1 MKAIVIENYGE
12 PTELVEK
19 DLPVPEPAANEVLVQ
34 IKATSVNPIDW
45 KVRRGYMKSRS
56 SWEFPVVLGWDLAG
70 IIAKVGDNVHDFQV
84 GDEVFARPDGPDLKG
99 DGTRGTY
106 AEYAVVKE
114 NQLVLKPARLSF
126 AEAAAIPLAGLTAW
140 QVLVDR
146 LHVQA
151 GDKVLVQAGA
161 GGVGMFAIQIAKHLG
176 AYVATTASSENTEML
191 RQLGADEVIDYHQQ
205 EITAVLHDYDAVFD
219 TIDQIPAG
227 LAILKPTGRLVTI
240 AGQPTEAQQVAHPSA
255 LSWWLQ
261 PNGTQL
267 KQLAALVESGEL
279 RVVIDSSFPLT
290 AAGLQAAHELSENG
304 HTHGKI
310 VVTTNQ

>member
-12 PTELVEK
+12 PAELVEK
-19 DLPVPEPAANEVLVQ
+19 DLPVPQPAADEVLVQ

-45 KVRRGYMKSRS
+45 KVRRGYMKSQS

-70 IIAKVGDNVHDFQV
+70 VITKVGTNVHDFQV
-84 GDEVFARPDGPDLKG
+84 GDEVFARPDGPYLNG

-106 AEYAVVKE
+106 AEYAVVKA
-114 NQLVLKPARLSF
+114 NQLVLKPAQLSF

-140 QVLVDR
+140 QVLVAR

-255 LSWWLQ
+255 SNWLLQ

-279 RVVIDSSFPLT
+279 KVVIDSSFPLT
-290 AAGLQAAHELSENG
+290 AAGLKAAHKLSENG

-310 VVTTNQ
+310 VITTNQ

>member
-12 PTELVEK
+12 PAELVEK
-19 DLPVPEPAANEVLVQ
+19 DLPVPQPAADEVLVQ

-45 KVRRGYMKSRS
+45 KVRRGYMKSQS

-70 IIAKVGDNVHDFQV
+70 VITKVGTNVHDFQV
-84 GDEVFARPDGPDLKG
+84 GDEVFARPDGPYLNG

-106 AEYAVVKE
+106 AEYAVVKA
-114 NQLVLKPARLSF
+114 NQLVLKPAQLSF

-255 LSWWLQ
+255 SNWLLQ

-279 RVVIDSSFPLT
+279 KVVIDSSFPLT
-290 AAGLQAAHELSENG
+290 AAGLKAAHKLSENG

-310 VVTTNQ
+310 VITTNQ

>member
-12 PTELVEK
+12 PAELVEK
-19 DLPVPEPAANEVLVQ
+19 DLPVPQPAADEVLVQ

-45 KVRRGYMKSRS
+45 KVRRGYMKSQS
-56 SWEFPVVLGWDLAG
+56 SWKFPVVLGWDLAG
-70 IIAKVGDNVHDFQV
+70 VITKVGANVHDFQI
-84 GDEVFARPDGPDLKG
+84 GDEVFARPDGPYLNG

-114 NQLVLKPARLSF
+114 NQLALKPTQLSF

-219 TIDQIPAG
+219 TIDQIPTG

-255 LSWWLQ
+255 SNWLLQ

-279 RVVIDSSFPLT
+279 KVIIDSSFSLT
-290 AAGLQAAHELSENG
+290 AAGLQAAHKLSENG

-310 VVTTNQ
+310 VITTNQ

>member
-191 RQLGADEVIDYHQQ
+191 RQFGADEVIDYHQQ

-219 TIDQIPAG
+219 TIDQIPTG

-255 LSWWLQ
+255 SNWLLQ

-279 RVVIDSSFPLT
+279 KVVIDSSFSLT
-290 AAGLQAAHELSENG
+290 AAGLQDAHKLSENG

-310 VVTTNQ
+310 VITTNQ

>member
-12 PTELVEK
+12 PAELVEK
-19 DLPVPEPAANEVLVQ
+19 DLPVPQPAADEVLVQ

-45 KVRRGYMKSRS
+45 KVRRGYMKSQS

-70 IIAKVGDNVHDFQV
+70 VITKVGTNVHDFQV
-84 GDEVFARPDGPDLKG
+84 GDEVFARPDGPYLNG

-106 AEYAVVKE
+106 AEYAVVKA
-114 NQLVLKPARLSF
+114 NQLVLKPAQLSF

-240 AGQPTEAQQVAHPSA
+240 AGQPTEAQQVVHPSA
-255 LSWWLQ
+255 SNWLLQ

-279 RVVIDSSFPLT
+279 KVVIDSSFPLT
-290 AAGLQAAHELSENG
+290 AAGLKAAHKLSENG

-310 VVTTNQ
+310 VITTNQ